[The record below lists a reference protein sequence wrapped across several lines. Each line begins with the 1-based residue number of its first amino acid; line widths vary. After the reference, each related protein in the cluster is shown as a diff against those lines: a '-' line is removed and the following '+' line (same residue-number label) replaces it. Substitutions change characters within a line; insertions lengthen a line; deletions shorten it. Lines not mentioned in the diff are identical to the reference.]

1 MKLTCNRNSL
11 LNAIN
16 IVSKAVSSRTTLPI
30 LECILLDAGE
40 DYFKLTANDLEL
52 GIETAPIEAEI
63 DETGKVA
70 LEAKLFSEIIRKV
83 NGESVKIEV
92 NDKNEAVITSGT
104 SEFKIIGQ
112 NGEEFPSV
120 PTVSKSVC
128 YSVKQSELKDMISQ
142 TIFSVSLDESKPV
155 LTGELIEIN
164 GSSMNIVAVDGYR
177 ISFRKSEITSS
188 TGASVIVPSKTLR
201 EITKILSSEEEDMAL
216 IYVTDK
222 HILFDLGGN
231 MIVSRLIEGEY
242 IKYSQTFTEEFK
254 TRIVINRSDMVA
266 ALERASLISRDA
278 RKIPVKLD
286 ITKEKI
292 VITSQADMGT
302 AYEEVYAEVTGEA
315 LKIAF
320 NPKYLIDAL
329 RAVDDEKVAVQF
341 NSSLSPCI
349 IKPEDGDSYKYLI
362 LPLRMWWWKH
372 MRTIEISTEFIKL
385 QQLLKLADIV
395 GYGSDAKM
403 LILNG
408 QVKVNGE
415 IAHERG
421 KKIREGDVVEVE
433 GEEDL
438 TVKVNGEI

>member
-30 LECILLDAGE
+30 LECILIDAGE
-40 DYFKLTANDLEL
+40 DFKLTANDLEL

-83 NGESVKIEV
+83 NGENVKIEV

-120 PTVSKSVC
+120 PTVSKSVY

-155 LTGELIEIN
+155 LTGELIEIK

-188 TGASVIVPSKTLR
+188 KDASVIVPSKTLR
-201 EITKILSSEEEDMAL
+201 EITKILSSEEEEMAL

-242 IKYSQTFTEEFK
+242 IKYSQTFTDEFK
-254 TRIVINRSDMVA
+254 TRIVINKSDMVA

-302 AYEEVYAEVTGEA
+302 AYEEVYAEVTGDA

-349 IKPEDGDSYKYLI
+349 IKPEEGDSYKYLI

-421 KKIREGDVVEVE
+421 KKIREGDIVEVE

>member
-1 MKLTCNRNSL
+1 
-11 LNAIN
+11 
-16 IVSKAVSSRTTLPI
+16 
-30 LECILLDAGE
+30 
-40 DYFKLTANDLEL
+40 
-52 GIETAPIEAEI
+52 
-63 DETGKVA
+63 
-70 LEAKLFSEIIRKV
+70 
-83 NGESVKIEV
+83 
-92 NDKNEAVITSGT
+92 
-104 SEFKIIGQ
+104 
-112 NGEEFPSV
+112 
-120 PTVSKSVC
+120 
-128 YSVKQSELKDMISQ
+128 
-142 TIFSVSLDESKPV
+142 
-155 LTGELIEIN
+155 
-164 GSSMNIVAVDGYR
+164 MNIVAVDGYR

-188 TGASVIVPSKTLR
+188 KDASVIVPSKTLR

-242 IKYSQTFTEEFK
+242 IKYSQTFTDEFK
-254 TRIVINRSDMVA
+254 TRIVINKSDMVA

-302 AYEEVYAEVTGEA
+302 AYEEVYAEVTGDA

-349 IKPEDGDSYKYLI
+349 IKPEEGDSYKYLI

-372 MRTIEISTEFIKL
+372 MRTIEISMEFIKL

-421 KKIREGDVVEVE
+421 KKIREGDIVEVE

>member
-1 MKLTCNRNSL
+1 MKLNCNRNSL

-40 DYFKLTANDLEL
+40 DFKLTANDLEL

-70 LEAKLFSEIIRKV
+70 IEAKLFSEIIRKV
-83 NGESVKIEV
+83 NGENVKIEV

-112 NGEEFPSV
+112 SGEEFPSV
-120 PTVSKSVC
+120 PTVSKSVY

-155 LTGELIEIN
+155 LTGELIEIK

-188 TGASVIVPSKTLR
+188 KDASVIVPSKTLKK
-201 EITKILSSEEEDMAL
+201 ITKILSSEEEDMAL

-242 IKYSQTFTEEFK
+242 IKYSQTFTDEFK
-254 TRIVINRSDMVA
+254 TRIVINKSDMVA

-302 AYEEVYAEVTGEA
+302 AYEEVYAEVTGDA

-349 IKPEDGDSYKYLI
+349 IKPEEGDSYKYLI

-408 QVKVNGE
+408 KVKVNGE

-421 KKIREGDVVEVE
+421 KKIREGDIVEVE